1 MRQPARWALVGGV
14 GSIALALAV
23 FDPRVFT
30 GGDNAAYYAL
40 AEALATGRGYVDLVA
55 PGAPPHTQYPPG
67 FPLVLVPFHWIFG
80 GSYVALKLA
89 SMMAAGLALWGAW
102 ALALRDRAVPVWAVV
117 AVVPLLGLYP
127 VFLDYTHRVLSDMTY
142 LAAALAS
149 LVAFAHAG
157 QEGGDRWRGAWLIG
171 VAAAA
176 IAFYVRTPGLALIV
190 AAVGWAALQG
200 HVRRAGIALAGLVGA
215 IGPWLAWTATKRPPE
230 TGSYLDQL
238 VSANPYDPTGPTVSF
253 GGMMATVSTNLV
265 HYASVELPGLLWP
278 SSATPPGVIR
288 GVALLVAGGLLVY
301 GLLRSVR
308 LRGVAVHDL
317 YALVTVAVLA
327 VWPFISD
334 RFFLTLA
341 PVAWLYVLVGTDA
354 LSRRALGSARPAALA
369 AGGVALV
376 LLAGGLARVPGT
388 WGVIRAHLDGDELA
402 GYTSFWSDYFESA
415 RWIGRQDPTA
425 VIVARKPRLTWM
437 WSRQPAFVYPF
448 RLDPRETWE
457 TLEEKGATHILLGG
471 FDSTRLYLL
480 PALEAR
486 PDRFELVH
494 AGPARAVLVLRI
506 VPETE
511 PTLLPSRQPSPAPP

>member
-1 MRQPARWALVGGV
+1 MKHPARWALAGGV

-67 FPLVLVPFHWIFG
+67 FPLVLVPLYWLFG
-80 GSYVALKLA
+80 GSYVGLKLA
-89 SMMAAGLALWGAW
+89 SMIAAPVALWGAW
-102 ALALRDRAVPVWAVV
+102 ALARSDRAVPTWAAV

-142 LAAALAS
+142 LAAAVVS
-149 LVAFAHAG
+149 LVAFAHARRDG
-157 QEGGDRWRGAWLIG
+157 EDRWRGAWLIG
-171 VAAAA
+171 VVAAGL
-176 IAFYVRTPGLALIV
+176 AFYVRTPGVVLLV
-190 AAVGWAALQG
+190 AAVAWAALR
-200 HVRRAGIALAGLVGA
+200 HHARRAAIALVGLAGAVA
-215 IGPWLAWTATKRPPE
+215 PWLAWTATKRPPE
-230 TGSYLDQL
+230 TGSYLEQL

-253 GGMMATVSTNLV
+253 GAMIATVSHNLA
-265 HYASVELPGLLWP
+265 HYATVELPGLVWP

-288 GVALLVAGGLLVY
+288 GVALLVVGGALAFGLV
-301 GLLRSVR
+301 RAVR
-308 LRGVAVHDL
+308 LRGVTVHDL
-317 YALVTVAVLA
+317 YVLGTVVVLA

-341 PVAWLYVLVGTDA
+341 PVVWLYVLVGMDA
-354 LSRRALGSARPAALA
+354 AGRRALDSARPAALA
-369 AGGVALV
+369 AGAVGLV
-376 LLAGGLARVPGT
+376 LLVGGLARAPGIWSVT
-388 WGVIRAHLDGDELA
+388 RAHLDGDELA

-437 WSRQPAFVYPF
+437 WSRRPAFVYPF
-448 RLDPRETWE
+448 RLDPEGTWE
-457 TLEEKGATHILLGG
+457 TFEEKGATHIVLGG
-471 FDSTRLYLL
+471 FDSTERYLL

-494 AGPARAVLVLRI
+494 AGPARAVLVLR
-506 VPETE
+506 VLPEST
-511 PTLLPSRQPSPAPP
+511 PTLLPPGRPSSPPP